1 MTQYTV
7 TAPNGVKYKVTGET
21 PEGALATV
29 EDMLREAP
37 QNASPN
43 IDPAM
48 AAAFDPAVVGSPQ
61 TRATPPAKD
70 TWTDTAAEMASGP
83 WEGAKAFGASLA
95 SGGQNS
101 PSLRAIAADPVL
113 GELPGPMQAAL
124 GFGGDILGGGLSLV
138 GAGLSG
144 AAGFGSEFIP
154 GLTPREEERFGGD
167 VLGMSQFAIPELAGG
182 SSVVGRAATA
192 APKAAPVETQMAKD
206 VAAAR
211 ERNIP
216 VYRTDVKPPETFVG
230 KTVQKTGE
238 VIPIAGTGGMRAGQ
252 QEARVEAVRNMVREY
267 GADVPES
274 VLGDVTK
281 DVLEKHSAT
290 LKEFDGKKTAIVN
303 SLKAKGAVPVPGA
316 VAEIDRQIAAL
327 KAQKLPELEAVISRL
342 EGWKKAIQ
350 GQSLDVLEKNRQDI
364 GQMFTDPALAGVKT
378 RGEKAINAVYDPL
391 RKDIAAYVKA
401 NAGDE
406 ALATW
411 NEANGRIS
419 AAMSE
424 AKESTFKRVLNK
436 GEATPETVKAML
448 FSQKPS
454 DVARLYK
461 SLTPEGQAVAR
472 TAILQ
477 EVLGKAGGLEALSP
491 DNFAAAL
498 GRLGP
503 QIKTF
508 FREGDFEAVDGLIRA
523 LALTKHAAE
532 AKVFVPTGVQNFG
545 AIMGAGL
552 GSALGFKGAVGA
564 GAGIGL
570 AARAY
575 EATGV
580 QRALRLMAKK
590 NSPETQA
597 ILLKQ
602 LDEALKDAGIPL
614 GETAAQAANDPY
626 EGLWQRYG
634 K

>member
-61 TRATPPAKD
+61 TRATPPARD

-144 AAGFGSEFIP
+144 AAGFGTEFIP

-167 VLGMSQFAIPELAGG
+167 ILGMSQFAIPELAGG

-192 APKAAPVETQMAKD
+192 APKAAPVETQMARD

-211 ERNIP
+211 DRGIP

-230 KTVQKTGE
+230 KTAQKTGE

-281 DVLEKHSAT
+281 DVLEKHEAT
-290 LKEFDGKKTAIVN
+290 LKEFGGKKTAIVN

-327 KAQKLPELEAVISRL
+327 KAQKLPELDAVISRL

-472 TAILQ
+472 TAVLQ

-491 DNFAAAL
+491 DKFAAAL

-508 FREGDFEAVDGLIRA
+508 FRESDFEAVDGLIRA

-545 AIMGAGL
+545 TIMAAGL

-597 ILLKQ
+597 VLLKQ

>member
-1 MTQYTV
+1 MQTYII
-7 TAPNGVKYKVTGET
+7 TAPNGKKYKVTGET
-21 PEGALATV
+21 REGAVAALRK
-29 EDMLREAP
+29 MLGDAP

-48 AAAFDPAVVGSPQ
+48 AAAFDPAVVGTGQ
-61 TRATPPAKD
+61 TRATPPARD

-83 WEGAKAFGASLA
+83 WESAKAFGASLA

-124 GFGGDILGGGLSLV
+124 GFGGDVLGGGLSLV

-144 AAGFGSEFIP
+144 AAGFGTEFIP

-167 VLGMSQFAIPELAGG
+167 ILGMSQFAIPELAGG

-216 VYRTDVKPPETFVG
+216 VFRTDVKPPETFVG
-230 KTVQKTGE
+230 KTAQKTGE

-281 DVLEKHSAT
+281 DVLEKHEAT
-290 LKEFDGKKTAIVN
+290 LKEFGGKKTAIVN

-342 EGWKKAIQ
+342 EGWKKGIQ
-350 GQSLDVLEKNRQDI
+350 GQPLDILEKNRQDI

-391 RKDIAAYVKA
+391 RKDIAAYVKT

-472 TAILQ
+472 TAVLQ

-491 DNFAAAL
+491 DKFAAAL

-508 FREGDFEAVDGLIRA
+508 FRESDFEAVDGLIRA

-545 AIMGAGL
+545 TIMAAGL
-552 GSALGFKGAVGA
+552 GSVLGFKGAVGA

-597 ILLKQ
+597 VLLKQ